1 MTGLLSRV
9 PFTVEG
15 RTVERERV
23 PLAQFRTVSPGY
35 FEAARI
41 PLKRGRTFSERDTE
55 RTSPVAVVNEELAR
69 QWLDGLEPI
78 GARLLVDDNDGPPR
92 PVEIIGVVGNV
103 RQVALDGEPTWD
115 LYLTYPQIHSDN
127 VGAAAAN
134 MFWIVR
140 TTGDPMSLGNSLAS
154 EVRRV
159 DPEVVAA
166 QIKPLDRYL
175 SDTVAPRRFSLSLM
189 AAFALTAL
197 ALAITGIYAVVMYSV
212 SQRAREIG
220 IRVALGASRANIV
233 RLVMGHGIRFILIG
247 LVAGIAMAAA
257 ATHLI
262 AAMFFGVAATDA
274 ATIAQVVVFV
284 AAVSVIAC
292 AVPTARA
299 ERLIASVLKA
309 E

>member
-1 MTGLLSRV
+1 LLSRV

-41 PLKRGRTFSERDTE
+41 PLTRGRTFSERDTE
-55 RTSPVAVVNEELAR
+55 RTAPVAVVNEELAR
-69 QWLDGLEPI
+69 HWLDGLEPV

-103 RQVALDGEPTWD
+103 RQGAWMVSHRICIYPSTNPLDGWRRGREHVLDRGRRRPDESWQQ
-115 LYLTYPQIHSDN
+115 PGQR
-127 VGAAAAN
+127 GA
-134 MFWIVR
+134 
-140 TTGDPMSLGNSLAS
+140 P
-154 EVRRV
+154 V
-159 DPEVVAA
+159 DPGRA

-212 SQRAREIG
+212 SQRAREIS

-247 LVAGIAMAAA
+247 LVAGIAMAAG